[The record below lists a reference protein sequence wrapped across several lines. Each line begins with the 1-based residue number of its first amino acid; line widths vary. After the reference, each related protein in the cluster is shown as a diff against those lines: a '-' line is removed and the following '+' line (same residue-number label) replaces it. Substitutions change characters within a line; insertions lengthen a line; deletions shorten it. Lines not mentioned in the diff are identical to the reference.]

1 MADATVLRWAE
12 DRPALPGHHLGV
24 GEAVPYGQVCWSIA
38 NRDTDR
44 PRAGEVITLGV
55 ERQPHV
61 SSCFSLPRGAL
72 VPRF

>member
-1 MADATVLRWAE
+1 MVDAVVLRWAE

-44 PRAGEVITLGV
+44 SRAEEVITL
-55 ERQPHV
+55 ERGSLTYRLAFLCPV
-61 SSCFSLPRGAL
+61 APLLPR
-72 VPRF
+72 F